1 MTISARVTLFAFV
14 VLFGFTA
21 ARDSETLGM
30 MMSPSHMAGTALLDG
45 SDDSALADR
54 TLLNKIRDHQKVLA
68 LSKPELL
75 SPPSADQ
82 IDSETLWLARAIYSE
97 TKRPYEQ
104 ELVAWV
110 LRNRVETR
118 YRGKGTYQSVV
129 LDPWQ
134 FSAFNPGPKR
144 RHYSSLTPT
153 SRAAGWQT
161 ALGIAHAVRH
171 ADESLRPFPERTRHF
186 YSEISMVGRRHPVW
200 ARGKQPVTPERPV
213 QINPRRFRFFDNVS

>member
-1 MTISARVTLFAFV
+1 MTVSARVALFAFIAM
-14 VLFGFTA
+14 FGLTA
-21 ARDSETLGM
+21 LDDSETLGM
-30 MMSPSHMAGTALLDG
+30 MMSPTLMAGSAFIDGYNDQLDRALLDQ
-45 SDDSALADR
+45 
-54 TLLNKIRDHQKVLA
+54 IRDHQKVLA
-68 LSKPELL
+68 LSQPERL
-75 SPPSADQ
+75 SPPPTDQ

-118 YRGKGTYQSVV
+118 YRGKGTYRDVV

-144 RHYSSLTPT
+144 RHYSGLTPT

-161 ALGIAHAVRH
+161 AIGIAHAVRN
-171 ADESLRPFPERTRHF
+171 ADEDLRPFSHNTRHF
-186 YSEISMVGRRHPVW
+186 YSEISMVGRRHPSW

-213 QINPRRFRFFDNVS
+213 QINPKRFRFFDNVS